1 MAIDNYLKEYRD
13 YFFVQESYLKD
24 LHDNISENDMYVI
37 LTDTNNK
44 LTELPKNIGNL
55 QNLIKLDLWS

>member
-24 LHDNISENDMYVI
+24 LHDNVSENDMYVI

-44 LTELPKNIGNL
+44 LIELKNSMYFRY
-55 QNLIKLDLWS
+55 KYYVC